1 MLKKFLDKIY
11 TKNGKII
18 VSIIL
23 GFGLASIFRKVCK
36 DLECY
41 IYKAPPDK
49 EVEDNIFSFNDKCY
63 KYIKNN
69 ISCGKKEKQIET

>member
-1 MLKKFLDKIY
+1 MLKRFLDKIY

-18 VSIIL
+18 ISIIL

-41 IYKAPPDK
+41 IYKAPP
-49 EVEDNIFSFNDKCY
+49 EDEIENNIFSFNEKCY
-63 KYIKNN
+63 KYIRNI